1 MNPRIHKMVGEVHVV
16 IVTEFN
22 EMVDIVVKGLF
33 LKETVVMTL
42 IQI

>member
-1 MNPRIHKMVGEVHVV
+1 MVGEVHVV

-22 EMVDIVVKGLF
+22 EMVDIIFKGLF

>member
-1 MNPRIHKMVGEVHVV
+1 MVGEVHVV

-22 EMVDIVVKGLF
+22 EMVDIVDKGLF

>member
-1 MNPRIHKMVGEVHVV
+1 MVGEVHVV

-22 EMVDIVVKGLF
+22 EMVEIVVKGLF